1 MRYLEETGSRM
12 DKTFEPSIEQI
23 KERLRQERETFDQH
37 KAHENRWFQ
46 LRLIMGYSSVVLL
59 AAIIVISS
67 IILFNHQAYS
77 SSVVTAAGA
86 ALFVDVLGLVI
97 SIWKIV
103 FNPDFMTKLAPI
115 TQVDKTEAK
124 FFEAPDRSLAGGDKP
139 VIISAKYGAKDDWV
153 DVAPLLRAKV
163 EQGKLE
169 VLASSEEFGA
179 DPLPGEPK
187 RLDVTYFH
195 QGKTYSKS
203 VPEMRKLSIP

>member
-1 MRYLEETGSRM
+1 M

-86 ALFVDVLGLVI
+86 ALFV
-97 SIWKIV
+97 
-103 FNPDFMTKLAPI
+103 
-115 TQVDKTEAK
+115 
-124 FFEAPDRSLAGGDKP
+124 
-139 VIISAKYGAKDDWV
+139 
-153 DVAPLLRAKV
+153 
-163 EQGKLE
+163 
-169 VLASSEEFGA
+169 
-179 DPLPGEPK
+179 
-187 RLDVTYFH
+187 
-195 QGKTYSKS
+195 
-203 VPEMRKLSIP
+203 